1 MNAYRN
7 CRKSIDTRGDS
18 MARGRAVN
26 GSGMQPRQR
35 KDGLWEVRYSAGIN
49 PGNGKP
55 IRKSLYGKTAA
66 EVAEK
71 LRAVTASID
80 NGTFMEPQKMPLGQW
95 LDIWLNE
102 YCGAIKTG
110 TLKSYGDNVK
120 NHIKPDLGALRL
132 CDVQPHEV
140 QRFINGL
147 QRKDLSA
154 KSIKNIH
161 GVLCKA
167 LSEAVRIKYI
177 PSNPASGCILP
188 KVVRDEIHPFEA
200 EEISVFMDAI
210 KGNPSEPLFFV
221 ALNTGMRLS
230 EILGLRWNRVDF
242 PKAMIKVDAQLLVKR
257 GKDTSRELGLPK
269 NSKPRSFKPA
279 PAVMDCLRSVER
291 QQKEWRLQ
299 AGPMW
304 NNPLGLVFT
313 NEVGQEIPHATVEHR
328 FSRILE
334 SAGIEA
340 HRFHDLRHTFT
351 VESLRAG
358 VDVKTVSEMLG
369 HSSVSFTLDVYG
381 HVTKAMQDE
390 AANKLQAVIMGRK

>member
-1 MNAYRN
+1 
-7 CRKSIDTRGDS
+7 
-18 MARGRAVN
+18 MARGRAAN

-35 KDGLWEVRYSAGIN
+35 KDGLWEVRYCAGIN

-55 IRKSLYGKTAA
+55 IRKSLYGKSSA

-71 LRAVTASID
+71 LRAITASVD
-80 NGTFMEPQKMPLGQW
+80 AGTYMEPQKMPLGEW
-95 LDIWLNE
+95 LEIWLNE
-102 YCGAIKTG
+102 YCGSIKPG
-110 TLKSYGDNVK
+110 TAKAYSDNVK
-120 NHIKPDLGALRL
+120 NHIKPALGAVRL
-132 CDVQPHEV
+132 CELQPHDV
-140 QRFINGL
+140 QRFVNSL
-147 QRKDLSA
+147 KRKSLSA

-167 LSEAVRIKYI
+167 LSEATRIKYI
-177 PSNPASGCILP
+177 ASNPASGCILP
-188 KVVRDEIHPFEA
+188 KVIRDEIHPFEA
-200 EEISVFMDAI
+200 EEISAFMDAI
-210 KGNPSEPLFFV
+210 KGNPSEALFFV

-230 EILGLRWNRVDF
+230 EILGLRWSRVDF
-242 PKAMIKVDAQLLVKR
+242 KKGMIKVDVQLLLKR
-257 GKDTSRELGLPK
+257 GKDTERELGLPK

-279 PAVMDCLRSVER
+279 PAVMDVLRAVQL
-291 QQKEWRLQ
+291 QQKEWRLK
-299 AGPMW
+299 AGPNW
-304 NNPLGLVFT
+304 NNERDLVFT
-313 NEVGQEIPHATVEHR
+313 NEMGEEIPHATVEHR
-328 FSRILE
+328 FTRILE

-351 VESLRAG
+351 VESLLAG

>member
-1 MNAYRN
+1 
-7 CRKSIDTRGDS
+7 
-18 MARGRAVN
+18 MARGRAAN

-35 KDGLWEVRYSAGIN
+35 KDGLWEVRYTAGTD
-49 PGNGKP
+49 PGTGKP
-55 IRKSLYGKTAA
+55 IRKSLYGKTSA

-71 LRAVTASID
+71 LRAVTASVD
-80 NGTFMEPQKMPLGQW
+80 AGTYLEPQRMPLGDW
-95 LDIWLNE
+95 LEIWLNE
-102 YCGAIKTG
+102 YCGAIKAG
-110 TLKSYGDNVK
+110 TLKAYTDNVK
-120 NHIKPDLGALRL
+120 NHIKPGLGAVRL
-132 CDVQPHEV
+132 CELQPHDV
-140 QRFINGL
+140 QRFVNGL
-147 QRKDLSA
+147 QRGSKPLSS
-154 KSIKNIH
+154 KTVKNIH

-177 PSNPASGCILP
+177 ASNPASGCILP
-188 KVVRDEIHPFEA
+188 KVIREEIHPFEA
-200 EEISVFMDAI
+200 EEIGAFMDAI
-210 KGNPSEPLFFV
+210 KGNPSEALFFV

-242 PKAMIKVDAQLLVKR
+242 KKGMIKVDAQLLVKR
-257 GKDTSRELGLPK
+257 GKDTARELGLPK

-279 PAVMDCLRSVER
+279 PAVIDLLRSVER
-291 QQKEWRLQ
+291 QQKEWRLKT
-299 AGPMW
+299 GPAW
-304 NNPLGLVFT
+304 CNDLGLVFT
-313 NEVGQEIPHATVEHR
+313 NEIGQEIPHATVEHR
-328 FSRILE
+328 FSRVLE

-390 AANKLQAVIMGRK
+390 AANKLQAVILGRK